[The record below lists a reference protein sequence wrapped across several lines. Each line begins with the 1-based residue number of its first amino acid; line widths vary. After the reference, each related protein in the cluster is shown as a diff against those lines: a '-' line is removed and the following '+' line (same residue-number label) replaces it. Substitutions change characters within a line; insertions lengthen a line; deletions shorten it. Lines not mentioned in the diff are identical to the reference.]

1 MTCTLIIIFKRNT
14 RDEDFGGKDCYITLA
29 VKRVVE
35 TRLNFNFLRIINY
48 GIAEIYVANTVLQKH
63 FLPDACLID
72 KGTIVLGQNISHKQ

>member
-14 RDEDFGGKDCYITLA
+14 RDEDFGRKDCYITLA

-35 TRLNFNFLRIINY
+35 TRSNFNFLRIINY
-48 GIAEIYVANTVLQKH
+48 GISEIYVANTVLPKH